1 MTTSTRL
8 PLLDPQR
15 ATKPARRV
23 GSVLGIITPAG
34 WVLLGVGI
42 VLLGLGRYFGW
53 LELYVPGIMALA
65 IFLTAL
71 GFVVGR
77 SAYRVDLDLA
87 DHRVKVGEAANGAVV
102 VTNVSKRRLLPAYIT
117 LPVGKSKNDFPLPS
131 LAGGEQHEEIFS
143 IPALRRA
150 VVQVGPVYSVRG
162 DALGVARRSLRWTDA
177 EQVFIHPEIVS
188 LAGAS
193 SGVLRDLEGQSTRVL
208 SDADMSFHALRDY
221 EPGDDKR
228 HIHWRSTARLGR
240 LVVKQFEDTRRTHTA
255 IVLST
260 NLGDYATA
268 DEAEIAISAAAS
280 LGVQATID
288 RRNFSVLAGTGHL
301 RAGGGQSLLDDFSGL
316 EVSSS
321 QLGGLDLAKW
331 VAKEVPDASVVFLI
345 FGSQVDSAA
354 VRASTAHIPAGVRV
368 VSIQV
373 SQGAPLKLDRT
384 GMLSSATLGALTDLG
399 RLVRYAVNAQ

>member
-1 MTTSTRL
+1 M
-8 PLLDPQR
+8 
-15 ATKPARRV
+15 
-23 GSVLGIITPAG
+23 
-34 WVLLGVGI
+34 
-42 VLLGLGRYFGW
+42 
-53 LELYVPGIMALA
+53 
-65 IFLTAL
+65 
-71 GFVVGR
+71 
-77 SAYRVDLDLA
+77 
-87 DHRVKVGEAANGAVV
+87 
-102 VTNVSKRRLLPAYIT
+102 
-117 LPVGKSKNDFPLPS
+117 
-131 LAGGEQHEEIFS
+131 AGGEQHEEIFS

>member
-65 IFLTAL
+65 IFVTAL

-87 DHRVKVGEAANGAVV
+87 DHRVKVGEAANGAVL

-117 LPVGKSKNDFPLPS
+117 LPVGKARNDFPLPS

-150 VVQVGPVYSVRG
+150 IVQVGPVYSVRG
-162 DALGVARRSLRWTDA
+162 DALGVARRSLRWTSA

-260 NLGDYATA
+260 NLGDYANA

-288 RRNFSVLAGTGHL
+288 RRNFSVLAGTGQL

-316 EVSSS
+316 EVSAA
-321 QLGGLDLAKW
+321 QTAGLDLAKW

-345 FGSQVDSAA
+345 FGSQVDPAA

-373 SQGAPLKLDRT
+373 SQGVPLKLGRT
-384 GMLSSATLGALTDLG
+384 GMLSSATLGALNDLG
-399 RLVRYAVNAQ
+399 RLVRYAVNTQ

>member
-65 IFLTAL
+65 IFVTAL

-87 DHRVKVGEAANGAVV
+87 DHRVKVGEAANGAVL

-117 LPVGKSKNDFPLPS
+117 LPVGKARNDFPLPS

-150 VVQVGPVYSVRG
+150 IVQVGPVYSVRG
-162 DALGVARRSLRWTDA
+162 DALGVARRSLRWTSA

-260 NLGDYATA
+260 NLGDYANA

-288 RRNFSVLAGTGHL
+288 RRNFSVLAGTGQL

-316 EVSSS
+316 EVSAA
-321 QLGGLDLAKW
+321 QTAGLDLAKW

-345 FGSQVDSAA
+345 FGSQVDPAA

-373 SQGAPLKLDRT
+373 SQGAPLKLGRT
-384 GMLSSATLGALTDLG
+384 GMLSSATLGALNDLG
-399 RLVRYAVNAQ
+399 RLVRYAVNTQ